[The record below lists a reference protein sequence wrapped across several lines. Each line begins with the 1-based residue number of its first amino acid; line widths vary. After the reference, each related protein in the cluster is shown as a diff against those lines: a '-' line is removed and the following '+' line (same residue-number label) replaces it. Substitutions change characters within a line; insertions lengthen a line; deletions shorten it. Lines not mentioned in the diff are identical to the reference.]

1 MKSTQKNS
9 AYTLL
14 LTIVL
19 FVFVFIGII
28 VYTNYYTNKN
38 ITSLRSVNI
47 KAALTFET
55 NNRLEALVYYLD
67 AVDKNENKRLFLP
80 GSLRNLNDTLQLI
93 NINID
98 ALSQST
104 FIKDTSLQLPLL
116 LQLINRQLLHVKNKS
131 TLVSN
136 AKTSSQLLKDS
147 IYNYTLQTQKLL
159 ELDLKTALYN
169 GSKISKKIANLN
181 MLLTIM
187 VILVVALL
195 ATIIIA
201 RLLSQINLIQKL
213 TYEKERADNSVKIKE
228 QFLANMS
235 HEIRTPINGILG
247 FSNLLQK
254 TDLLPNQKEFADLI
268 QQSSNN
274 LLYVVN
280 DILDVSKMEAGML
293 RISNNPFSITKT
305 CLEIEAHF
313 YYKIKEKNIGFEL
326 NIQSTLPNTVIGDSH
341 RLNQMLVNLVNNAV
355 KFTNVGTVSLTV
367 TFENEEDSA
376 KVTFAIKDTGI
387 GIPTSKINTIFKR
400 FEQANDDTAILYGGT
415 GLGLN
420 IVNQLVQLQQGTI
433 QVESTENV
441 GSTFAITIPYGKVIR
456 NSEILNETKTSNNNY
471 ENINHNATNNYK
483 ILVVE
488 DNKVNQV
495 LIKHMLLTKVSDVTI
510 VNNGEEALELLKN
523 NKYAL
528 ILMDIQMPVI
538 NGYECTTAI
547 RNVLKLNT
555 PIIAMTAHVLPTEI
569 EKCTQVG
576 MQGFLGKPLE
586 EVALNEILKK
596 YIKVDFENDK
606 KHLQQVVDG
615 AYTFVNV
622 KYLNEI
628 FSHNK
633 EYIHQ
638 ILYLFKQ
645 HYPTELQKLEN
656 IIEQRNET
664 EIDNLIHYMKT
675 TVTSVHIKSP
685 LKKYLIDIET
695 ANQERNWEL
704 MQTALT
710 QLKNLKP
717 RVLDEVNLILTSE

>member
-1 MKSTQKNS
+1 M
-9 AYTLL
+9 
-14 LTIVL
+14 
-19 FVFVFIGII
+19 
-28 VYTNYYTNKN
+28 
-38 ITSLRSVNI
+38 
-47 KAALTFET
+47 
-55 NNRLEALVYYLD
+55 
-67 AVDKNENKRLFLP
+67 
-80 GSLRNLNDTLQLI
+80 
-93 NINID
+93 
-98 ALSQST
+98 
-104 FIKDTSLQLPLL
+104 
-116 LQLINRQLLHVKNKS
+116 
-131 TLVSN
+131 
-136 AKTSSQLLKDS
+136 
-147 IYNYTLQTQKLL
+147 
-159 ELDLKTALYN
+159 
-169 GSKISKKIANLN
+169 
-181 MLLTIM
+181 
-187 VILVVALL
+187 
-195 ATIIIA
+195 
-201 RLLSQINLIQKL
+201 
-213 TYEKERADNSVKIKE
+213 
-228 QFLANMS
+228 
-235 HEIRTPINGILG
+235 
-247 FSNLLQK
+247 
-254 TDLLPNQKEFADLI
+254 
-268 QQSSNN
+268 
-274 LLYVVN
+274 
-280 DILDVSKMEAGML
+280 
-293 RISNNPFSITKT
+293 
-305 CLEIEAHF
+305 
-313 YYKIKEKNIGFEL
+313 
-326 NIQSTLPNTVIGDSH
+326 
-341 RLNQMLVNLVNNAV
+341 
-355 KFTNVGTVSLTV
+355 
-367 TFENEEDSA
+367 
-376 KVTFAIKDTGI
+376 
-387 GIPTSKINTIFKR
+387 
-400 FEQANDDTAILYGGT
+400 
-415 GLGLN
+415 
-420 IVNQLVQLQQGTI
+420 
-433 QVESTENV
+433 

-510 VNNGEEALELLKN
+510 VNNGKEALELLKN